1 MFLLYHSARSD
12 ALLQEAYGPPFEPL
26 FGPLSE
32 AGAGP
37 LARWPHAH
45 RLVQGSW
52 LGLSLSLLHDLF
64 LTNLPEHTNTQQQ

>member
-37 LARWPHAH
+37 PGALAPMPT
-45 RLVQGSW
+45 G
-52 LGLSLSLLHDLF
+52 
-64 LTNLPEHTNTQQQ
+64 